1 MKIKVTPDEKA
12 AIVYCTARRM
22 ANILVQAEANC
33 ENSPDSEILA
43 RLIGSIPKSR
53 ARVRVSTDRRL
64 NFSVWR
70 IPDPGV
76 FWLIPTPNAT
86 LDEVL
91 TMFRALNKLR
101 KARKAAG
108 AIDTKASSSKIQPT
122 SVHHVIS
129 GVTYLFLGII
139 VDRKIPKSEVLTWH
153 EDLHPSQYFRGR
165 GWASFDYG
173 LPPVKNTDEE
183 DDGLFDVWVP
193 VASDT
198 VRLDTLDAEAS
209 AWLEATTAYRVMD
222 PAALTIGK

>member
-1 MKIKVTPDEKA
+1 MKIKLSSEAVVVT
-12 AIVYCTARRM
+12 CTARRM
-22 ANILVQAEANC
+22 ANILVEAEANC

-43 RLIGSIPKSR
+43 RLISSIPKSR
-53 ARVRVSTDRRL
+53 TRVQVSTGRRL

-70 IPDPGV
+70 TQPDGV
-76 FWLIPTPNAT
+76 FWLTPNLNT
-86 LDEVL
+86 SIDEVL

-173 LPPVKNTDEE
+173 LPTVKNTDEE
-183 DDGLFDVWVP
+183 DDGMFDVWVP

-209 AWLEATTAYRVMD
+209 AWLEATKAYRVMD
-222 PAALTIGK
+222 PATLTIGK